1 MTVGM
6 VVSRNFFDVLG
17 VAPQF
22 GRSFRP
28 DEDRVAGRDAVVVLS
43 HGLWEQLGSD
53 PAILGRNVKIAGINF
68 SVIGVAPDSFT
79 ALAMFS
85 AILFGLIPAIQTTR
99 TDLTNAL
106 KAAMAPIAGGR
117 RVWGRN
123 LLGAMQV
130 AVSLVLL
137 TIAAFMYRMFA
148 SELRGGMGFRANH
161 VLLMSFDP
169 SLARHNGIE
178 SQRFFERLGRE
189 AREAAGVKSA
199 TVASAAPMLFPDVTW
214 IAPEGHPFAAGQE
227 SASVYSCTV
236 D

>member
-1 MTVGM
+1 M
-6 VVSRNFFDVLG
+6 
-17 VAPQF
+17 
-22 GRSFRP
+22 
-28 DEDRVAGRDAVVVLS
+28 VVLS

-68 SVIGVAPDSFT
+68 SVIGVAPESFT

-106 KAAMAPIAGGR
+106 KAAMATIAGGR

-123 LLGAMQV
+123 LLVATQV

-148 SELRGGMGFRANH
+148 SELRGGMGFRTNH

-189 AREAAGVKSA
+189 ARKQRA
-199 TVASAAPMLFPDVTW
+199 
-214 IAPEGHPFAAGQE
+214 
-227 SASVYSCTV
+227 
-236 D
+236 